1 MLYEQSQ
8 MMLLLLNSSK
18 LMGKKVKLSTL
29 YNCSTCPL
37 MEKFPRC
44 SQVLHTYLFIYAH
57 TCILESF
64 VSYWSGI
71 LKFLKH
77 SQNPF
82 FFFFKLE
89 FPVLPLCS
97 GSPGEWKPR
106 GSEWMLYLQVIIRY
120 GSFPLHVPLDVF
132 IGVHNNFNCFGIW
145 MAGLYHLRRHHRVL
159 FVQCTYMTHPFHS
172 QRHQGFMDL

>member
-1 MLYEQSQ
+1 MKIIYTKQFIKVSDIIYTKQFNLLVKMLYEQSQ

-82 FFFFKLE
+82 FFF
-89 FPVLPLCS
+89 
-97 GSPGEWKPR
+97 
-106 GSEWMLYLQVIIRY
+106 
-120 GSFPLHVPLDVF
+120 
-132 IGVHNNFNCFGIW
+132 
-145 MAGLYHLRRHHRVL
+145 
-159 FVQCTYMTHPFHS
+159 
-172 QRHQGFMDL
+172 